1 MAPLLGS
8 WAGRPWQEGGLS
20 LAALSSAGWAGRRG
34 GLGVLPSPAAWARR
48 RGGWLCEALS
58 QVGGWLWSPEATGV
72 LHHLS
77 LSGSQTGWIPLA
89 AEWGRR

>member
-34 GLGVLPSPAAWARR
+34 GLGVLQSPQHGGEEAGSAR
-48 RGGWLCEALS
+48 LS
-58 QVGGWLWSPEATGV
+58 RVRVRLWSPEASGNGWVT
-72 LHHLS
+72 LS
-77 LSGSQTGWIPLA
+77 RSD
-89 AEWGRR
+89 